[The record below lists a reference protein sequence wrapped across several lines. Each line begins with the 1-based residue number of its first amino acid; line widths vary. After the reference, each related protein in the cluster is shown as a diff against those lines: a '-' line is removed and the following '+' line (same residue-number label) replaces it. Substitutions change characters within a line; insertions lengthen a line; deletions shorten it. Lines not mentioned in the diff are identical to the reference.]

1 MTEFLKAAQAAES
14 LHIST
19 KTLARW
25 ASDGRIL
32 SVRTPGGHRRYDPA
46 VISAWQERLAA
57 VSPIERAELVPR

>member
-1 MTEFLKAAQAAES
+1 MTEFLKAAQAAER

-25 ASDGRIL
+25 AKDGRIP

-46 VISAWQERLAA
+46 AIAGLEERLSTVGFPAPKESVA
-57 VSPIERAELVPR
+57 